1 MGYSGMKRKKIE
13 EIGGSDIGMYIQSTS
28 DIQPKDIRNS

>member
-13 EIGGSDIGMYIQSTS
+13 EIGGSDIGMYIRSCRCPELS
-28 DIQPKDIRNS
+28 WGDN